1 MYKRLVSNSV
11 LSQSKKK
18 ANKIEKF
25 DKIILRKT
33 WMVLTMKTKQTR
45 IFLTS
50 LKITYVSLLVLNKS
64 EDRLDVCIGKS
75 IKVK

>member
-1 MYKRLVSNSV
+1 
-11 LSQSKKK
+11 
-18 ANKIEKF
+18 
-25 DKIILRKT
+25 
-33 WMVLTMKTKQTR
+33 MVLTMKTKQTR